1 MNTKCLLIAALIS
14 VVVADKFA
22 IVFQGDTGYGNYS
35 DSSNTCRAYNV
46 GTLELLLR
54 RILLLLAFLL
64 KT

>member
-1 MNTKCLLIAALIS
+1 MNTKFLLIVALIS

-46 GTLELLLR
+46 ETLELLLR
-54 RILLLLAFLL
+54 RILSPLAFLL